1 MTNFAI
7 ERAETKD
14 IEVLNEIERECFAE
28 QAFPKSFLKYL
39 ILYPHSIFLKAI
51 IDGKIVGFIAGI
63 LQASHKGGRIYTIDV
78 KPEFRRRGIASKLLQ
93 TLESEFK
100 NRGIAFSILEVE
112 VTNTAALGLY
122 QKFGYRPVRTLKNY
136 YGKNRNGLQMVKNLV

>member
-1 MTNFAI
+1 MTDLVI
-7 ERAETKD
+7 ERAEIKD

-63 LQASHKGGRIYTIDV
+63 LQASHRVGRIYTLDI
-78 KPEFRRRGIASKLLQ
+78 KPEFRRRSIASKLLQ
-93 TLESEFK
+93 SLESEFR
-100 NRGIAFSILEVE
+100 NRGMASSVLEVE
-112 VTNTAALGLY
+112 VTNTAAIGLY
-122 QKFGYRPVRTLKNY
+122 QKFGYRPVSVLKNY

>member
-1 MTNFAI
+1 MTDLVI
-7 ERAETKD
+7 ERAEIKD

-63 LQASHKGGRIYTIDV
+63 LQASHRVGRIYTLDI
-78 KPEFRRRGIASKLLQ
+78 KPEFRRRSIASKLLQ
-93 TLESEFK
+93 SLESEFK
-100 NRGIAFSILEVE
+100 NRGMASSVLEVE
-112 VTNTAALGLY
+112 VTNTAAIGLY
-122 QKFGYRPVRTLKNY
+122 QKFGYRPVSVLKNY